1 MGLSSRPPTKR
12 PVYRSEF
19 VIRLQSMREKRGKN
33 FAFDLLD
40 EPIDWRP
47 SPALSGL
54 SLKILI
60 KISPNLLSKFSNTYT
75 YLCPVGQF
83 AEKRAKNCPTG
94 HK

>member
-1 MGLSSRPPTKR
+1 MELKIESKFLEKLKLILSPTMGLSSRPPTKR

-54 SLKILI
+54 SLKLLI
-60 KISPNLLSKFSNTYT
+60 KTSQNS
-75 YLCPVGQF
+75 
-83 AEKRAKNCPTG
+83 
-94 HK
+94 

>member
-60 KISPNLLSKFSNTYT
+60 EISQNLLSKFQIPYKIADSYMFRIENIYS
-75 YLCPVGQF
+75 
-83 AEKRAKNCPTG
+83 KNND
-94 HK
+94 